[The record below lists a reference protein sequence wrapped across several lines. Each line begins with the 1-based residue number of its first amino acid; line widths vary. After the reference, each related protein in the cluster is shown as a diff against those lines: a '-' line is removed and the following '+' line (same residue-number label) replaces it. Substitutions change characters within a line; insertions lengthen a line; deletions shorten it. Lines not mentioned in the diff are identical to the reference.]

1 MHFFVKFLQ
10 NRLLNLIFGVFL
22 GEITK
27 IPAALTRGRD
37 GNIIWC
43 VFSIHVVA
51 LICINCLS
59 INQKRQTK
67 TLKTPSNNQK
77 LRFLRSLLLKIPYK
91 YIYSNFHHQIS
102 PLTGQLF
109 EGKNQKNIFLLWST
123 IYNNFKQSSF
133 LWLVKKGQKWS
144 KNSLFSKKWGRGA
157 SQQRVPSQNTKPY
170 EITFRRLG

>member
-59 INQKRQTK
+59 INQKR
-67 TLKTPSNNQK
+67 
-77 LRFLRSLLLKIPYK
+77 
-91 YIYSNFHHQIS
+91 
-102 PLTGQLF
+102 
-109 EGKNQKNIFLLWST
+109 
-123 IYNNFKQSSF
+123 
-133 LWLVKKGQKWS
+133 
-144 KNSLFSKKWGRGA
+144 
-157 SQQRVPSQNTKPY
+157 
-170 EITFRRLG
+170 